1 MQGGQCG
8 PQAGRRGPGRVL
20 HTVSSRA
27 TKIVRV
33 AEAAGWARAPSVH
46 LTTCRDHLGG
56 DRSIP
61 SLLHTEQ
68 GQRELTTEVQKTE
81 GP

>member
-1 MQGGQCG
+1 MQGGQCR
-8 PQAGRRGPGRVL
+8 PQAGRRGPRRVL
-20 HTVSSRA
+20 HTMSSRV

-33 AEAAGWARAPSVH
+33 AENAGWKCAPGVH
-46 LTTCRDHLGG
+46 LTTCRDRPGG
-56 DRSIP
+56 DHSIP

-68 GQRELTTEVQKTE
+68 GQRKLTTRVQKKV